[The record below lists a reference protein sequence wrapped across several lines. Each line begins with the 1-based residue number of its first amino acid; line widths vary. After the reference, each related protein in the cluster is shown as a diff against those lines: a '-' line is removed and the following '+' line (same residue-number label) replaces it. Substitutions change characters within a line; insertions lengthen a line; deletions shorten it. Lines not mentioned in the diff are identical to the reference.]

1 MSRQPTDEEE
11 KVLVAGVDFGG
22 DEVTIAWM
30 EWDGTRFVRAK
41 GPDESAVWQGDFI
54 RSIDGS
60 EPIIMRS
67 LATGEARS
75 GGDAP

>member
-11 KVLVAGVDFGG
+11 KVLVAGVDC
-22 DEVTIAWM
+22 
-30 EWDGTRFVRAK
+30 GTRFVRAK

-60 EPIIMRS
+60 ESIIARS